1 VIVIESE
8 FELEKSIVKK
18 IVLALCAL
26 SLLSA
31 CGDKGNGEK
40 NGLITK
46 LATTGFFCKTHEME
60 IQRGGF
66 NAGTGAN
73 GAPFEVTI
81 EDPKLY
87 EIAKQAIDERA
98 EVQITY
104 HTELNSFCRSDSQ
117 DNFLTGIKIIRSGS
131 AVKAAESTAA
141 TVTTQGGTTLSGPQV
156 QQMLDNQTRS
166 TEQTGRLIKLL
177 EERRTS

>member
-1 VIVIESE
+1 M
-8 FELEKSIVKK
+8 KK

-40 NGLITK
+40 NGLVTK
-46 LATTGFFCKTHEME
+46 LATTGWFCKTHEME

-87 EIAKQAIDERA
+87 EIAKTAIDKRA

-104 HTELNSFCRSDSQ
+104 HTEINSFCRSDSGS
-117 DNFLTGIKIIRSGS
+117 NFLTGIKILRQDAAPATGAAS
-131 AVKAAESTAA
+131 ATTA
-141 TVTTQGGTTLSGPQV
+141 TLSDAQV

-177 EERRTS
+177 EERRAN